1 MFLPFWDGT
10 GPKKS
15 SIKPHMP
22 GHPNMK
28 VLEQLARLVGNG
40 VGSSMLDRQLG
51 SRRVRAAT
59 IASYPLM
66 GTCISNMFG
75 LQGSWSHYSTEV
87 SSNYD
92 PRNKTQAKVN
102 NIELM
107 MIQLPGRS
115 VLPDYIMMKMPN
127 PPSSIAALSGP
138 VNSVMIM
145 QSFFWPSLMWS
156 CVVSLLVCRVSIP
169 TKESEYFS
177 GKSQFC
183 PSCGSTWTSCWKIQ
197 WWCYLWCIWWLLHTW
212 KSGWWKFFTL
222 SATLLS
228 SKHGDARSS
237 LSWHM
242 LK

>member
-1 MFLPFWDGT
+1 
-10 GPKKS
+10 
-15 SIKPHMP
+15 MP

-51 SRRVRAAT
+51 WRRVRAAT

-107 MIQLPGRS
+107 MIQFTGKKCTAGLHS
-115 VLPDYIMMKMPN
+115 DED
-127 PPSSIAALSGP
+127 A
-138 VNSVMIM
+138 
-145 QSFFWPSLMWS
+145 Q
-156 CVVSLLVCRVSIP
+156 P
-169 TKESEYFS
+169 TKFHSCTFKPSPFS
-177 GKSQFC
+177 
-183 PSCGSTWTSCWKIQ
+183 
-197 WWCYLWCIWWLLHTW
+197 YDYAVLLLT
-212 KSGWWKFFTL
+212 FTHVIL
-222 SATLLS
+222 RRITF
-228 SKHGDARSS
+228 G
-237 LSWHM
+237 M
-242 LK
+242 